1 MNQPISLAGTP
12 AASPLGYY
20 SWVFAHLARDPVYIL
35 IIIYIFLPYLSN
47 TVIGDP
53 VRGQATIGY
62 VQSLSAWLV
71 ALTIPF
77 LGAIAD
83 KDGRRKPWVI
93 GTAIAISLASIG
105 LWWVTPQQGL
115 DGVTLGLVLLFVIYT
130 AFPVS
135 EVFHNAMLASIVP
148 ANKAGLISGLGF
160 SSGNMSGLVLML
172 FVLFAFK
179 ICLIQKLFDVTLAF

>member
-53 VRGQATIGY
+53 VKGQATIGY

-83 KDGRRKPWVI
+83 KDGRRKPWVL
-93 GTAIAISLASIG
+93 GTVLVMAVASIG
-105 LWWVTPQQGL
+105 LWWVTPLPGSQGAL
-115 DGVTLGLVLLFVIYT
+115 LGLVLLFMIYT
-130 AFPVS
+130 AFPIS
-135 EVFHNAMLASIVP
+135 EVCFTTPCSPLSFLP
-148 ANKAGLISGLGF
+148 KKA
-160 SSGNMSGLVLML
+160 
-172 FVLFAFK
+172 A
-179 ICLIQKLFDVTLAF
+179 

>member
-62 VQSLSAWLV
+62 VQSFSAWLV

-115 DGVTLGLVLLFVIYT
+115 DGVTLGLVLLFVIYDDL
-130 AFPVS
+130 
-135 EVFHNAMLASIVP
+135 FH
-148 ANKAGLISGLGF
+148 F
-160 SSGNMSGLVLML
+160 
-172 FVLFAFK
+172 
-179 ICLIQKLFDVTLAF
+179 